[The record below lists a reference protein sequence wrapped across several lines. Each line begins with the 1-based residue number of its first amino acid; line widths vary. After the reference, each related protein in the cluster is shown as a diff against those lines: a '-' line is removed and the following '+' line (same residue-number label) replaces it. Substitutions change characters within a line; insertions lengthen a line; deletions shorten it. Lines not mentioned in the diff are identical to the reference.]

1 MNQFNR
7 KGWKDNMR
15 KTNVRLLRK
24 LEILRGRK
32 GICVINSHL
41 GASKKQN

>member
-1 MNQFNR
+1 
-7 KGWKDNMR
+7 MR

-24 LEILRGRK
+24 LEILRGRQE
-32 GICVINSHL
+32 ICVINSHI